1 VDAISVTRVQDA
13 STRREPVQAT
23 VGAGLD
29 AETDEREIRG
39 REGHVGPTESVAML
53 AATLGWE
60 LRDVRESAEP
70 VVAEEPVETD
80 DARIEPGQVD
90 GTAQR
95 GVGRVAGD
103 ARIELEMGEYV
114 GPPEPRDEIRITA
127 EPALE
132 MTIPGGIGG
141 DTATPAVGL
150 DSACHVASRAS
161 RARSTGS
168 YGESHS
174 PLPTTSLRRV
184 GTVVPAR
191 VPWRRDS

>member
-1 VDAISVTRVQDA
+1 VDAIWVGRVQDA

-29 AETDEREIRG
+29 TETDEREVRG
-39 REGHVGPTESVAML
+39 REGHVGPTERVAML

-103 ARIELEMGEYV
+103 ARIELEMGQDV
-114 GPPEPRDEIRITA
+114 GAPEPRDEIRITG
-127 EPALE
+127 EPDFE
-132 MTIPGGIGG
+132 MTIPGGIEC

-150 DSACHVASRAS
+150 HSACRVLAGQPGLT
-161 RARSTGS
+161 STIDG
-168 YGESHS
+168 
-174 PLPTTSLRRV
+174 
-184 GTVVPAR
+184 VVR
-191 VPWRRDS
+191 

>member
-1 VDAISVTRVQDA
+1 
-13 STRREPVQAT
+13 
-23 VGAGLD
+23 
-29 AETDEREIRG
+29 
-39 REGHVGPTESVAML
+39 ML

-60 LRDVRESAEP
+60 LRDVTESAEP

-80 DARIEPGQVD
+80 SVRTEPGEVA

-114 GPPEPRDEIRITA
+114 GPPEPPDEIRITG

-141 DTATPAVGL
+141 DTAIPAVGL
-150 DSACHVASRAS
+150 HSACRVLAGQPGLT
-161 RARSTGS
+161 STIDGFV
-168 YGESHS
+168 
-174 PLPTTSLRRV
+174 R
-184 GTVVPAR
+184 
-191 VPWRRDS
+191 

>member
-1 VDAISVTRVQDA
+1 VDAIWVGRVQDA

-29 AETDEREIRG
+29 TETDDREIHG
-39 REGHVGPTESVAML
+39 GEGHVGLAERVAML

-60 LRDVRESAEP
+60 LRDVTESAEP

-80 DARIEPGQVD
+80 SVRSEPGEVA

-103 ARIELEMGEYV
+103 ARIELEMGQDV
-114 GPPEPRDEIRITA
+114 GAPEPRDEIRITG

-141 DTATPAVGL
+141 DTAIPAVGL

-191 VPWRRDS
+191 VRWRRGS